1 MTALQGSFIHDLG
14 IVLGVAMFTCALAQ
28 RFRIPLILGYLLAG
42 FVIGP
47 YIPIPLI
54 ADGRRV
60 ETLSEFGVVLVMF
73 TIGLEFS
80 LKTLMQILPRSGLSA
95 VFQILFTL
103 VLGYQAARFLDW
115 TPMEALFLGASLSI
129 SSTMVV
135 SKVVEK
141 YGSDPAVSGHV
152 FGILIVQDI
161 AAIALIAA
169 LTALSAGVSVSTKD
183 LVGTLTELLL
193 VLVILIGIG
202 YALVPRFIRFT
213 KKFGSPETMVIT
225 ACGVCFIMA
234 VLADY
239 FGYSVALGSFVAGV
253 LVAESGH
260 GHEIKKLLIGVRDIF
275 AAVFFVSIGM
285 SVDPVLALQ
294 HLPSSLVF
302 VALVILVQFLTVGIA
317 GVLSGLGVYRS
328 FKSGLALG
336 QVGEFAFIIASIGMS
351 SGLVKA
357 PLQSTVV
364 TVAILTIFTTPLL
377 YRKSNAIIGFV
388 DRNLP
393 RALRLTITLYE
404 TWLENFKS
412 KMSAPQDQ
420 DEKARMRKIVKA
432 LATDFVI
439 CFLVMVIMRVFRHN
453 IFNLFTK
460 LNLPPQ
466 YQKIALDALL
476 FLVLVPIVF
485 GFVRNIFELTQKL
498 ALFLFGSGQ
507 EQDASYNPNK
517 PFFSTLF
524 KKIILVNF
532 CVLVGLPFFLFFSVL
547 YEEFWFLV
555 GFVVIALAV
564 AVMFWKDAIS
574 WEKEVRTGTRL
585 LVETVAKGMKAPE
598 TTPDKSIPIHNII
611 NLRMERGIPAIGRSL
626 ADLNLRALTGAT
638 VISITR
644 EGDNVILP
652 TGREIIQKND
662 VLVIAG
668 TQESIDKAK
677 QLFA

>member
-1 MTALQGSFIHDLG
+1 M
-14 IVLGVAMFTCALAQ
+14 GVAMVTCAVAQ
-28 RFRIPLILGYLLAG
+28 RFRVPLILAYLLAG

-54 ADGRRV
+54 ADSSRIS
-60 ETLSEFGVVLVMF
+60 TLSEFGVVLVMF
-73 TIGLEFS
+73 TIGLEFN
-80 LKTLMQILPRSGLSA
+80 LAKLMQILPKSGLSA

-103 VLGYQAARFLDW
+103 VLGYQVARFLNWSPVDS
-115 TPMEALFLGASLSI
+115 LFLGASLSI

-135 SKVVEK
+135 SKVIDR
-141 YGSDPAVSGHV
+141 YGGDSAVSDHV

-169 LTALSAGVSVSTKD
+169 LTAVSAGVSVSTKD
-183 LVGTLTELLL
+183 LVGTLTELFL
-193 VLVILIGIG
+193 VLVIMIGVGFI
-202 YALVPRFIRFT
+202 LVPRFIRFI
-213 KKFGSPETMVIT
+213 KRFGTPETMIIS
-225 ACGVCFIMA
+225 ACGVCFMMA
-234 VLADY
+234 VTADY

-253 LVAESGH
+253 VVAESGY
-260 GHEIKKLLIGVRDIF
+260 GHEIKHLLEGVRDIF

-285 SVDPVLALQ
+285 SVDPLLAIKY
-294 HLPSSLVF
+294 LPTSLIF
-302 VALVILVQFLTVGIA
+302 ALLIIFIQFMSVGIA
-317 GVLSGLGVYRS
+317 GVLSGLGVYKS

-336 QVGEFAFIIASIGMS
+336 QVGEFAFIIASIGVY
-351 SGLVKA
+351 SGIIKA
-357 PLQSTVV
+357 PLQTTVV
-364 TVAILTIFTTPLL
+364 SVAILTIFSTPLL
-377 YRKSNAIIGFV
+377 YRRSNAIIGFI

-412 KMSAPQDQ
+412 KMSDPADL
-420 DEKARMRKIVKA
+420 DEKARMRRIVKA

-439 CFLVMVIMRVFRHN
+439 CFLVMIAMRVFRHN

-460 LNLPPQ
+460 LNVPTE
-466 YQKIALDALL
+466 YQKVALDGLL
-476 FLVLVPIVF
+476 FLILVPIIF

-498 ALFLFGSGQ
+498 SAIMFDGNHDPDSSVN
-507 EQDASYNPNK
+507 ANK
-517 PFFSTLF
+517 PFFSLLF
-524 KKIILVNF
+524 KKIILINF

-555 GFVVIALAV
+555 GFVFIALTV

-585 LVETVAKGMKAPE
+585 LVETVTKGIKVPPSAAA
-598 TTPDKSIPIHNII
+598 KSIPIHNIV
-611 NLRMERGIPAIGRSL
+611 NLRVEKGRPIIGQSL
-626 ADLNLRALTGAT
+626 AALNLRALTGAT

-644 EGDNVILP
+644 EADNVILP
-652 TGREIIQKND
+652 TGREIIQRDD
-662 VLVIAG
+662 VLVLAG

-677 QLFA
+677 KLLQ